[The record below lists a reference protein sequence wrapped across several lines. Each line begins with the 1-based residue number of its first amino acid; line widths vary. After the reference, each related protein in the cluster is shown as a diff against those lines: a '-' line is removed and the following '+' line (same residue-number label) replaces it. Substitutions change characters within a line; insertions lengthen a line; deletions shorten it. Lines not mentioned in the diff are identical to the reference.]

1 MEQFTQFFLHHWE
14 LFLVLGVILG
24 MLFGEPLLR
33 GTRGYQGVGPLE
45 ATGLISH
52 QNALVLD
59 VREENEFKEGHV
71 LNSIHI
77 PAGKLSDRGKELEKH
92 RERPVI
98 VVCQSGNRSG
108 RASSFLHKQGFSSIY
123 NLDGGLVAW
132 RSANLPLTQKR

>member
-14 LFLVLGVILG
+14 LFLVLAVILG

-33 GTRGYQGVGPLE
+33 STRGYQGVGPLE

-77 PAGKLSDRGKELEKH
+77 PVGKLSDRGKELEKY

-108 RASSFLHKQGFSSIY
+108 RASSLLHKQGFASVY